1 MVPPNPPPARPA
13 RCYSRGVS
21 TLATAPARATP
32 EPAGAAP
39 RSGASRVGLISD
51 LVLGVALATGFCVIV
66 FAATGGTDLG
76 PTTWVEI
83 VLTAIGAA
91 CALAVVLLGARGPA
105 WGVVAVGL
113 FAALAAL
120 TYVSIA
126 WSVQPADSW
135 VEANRTLS
143 YLAAFGAA
151 VALARLAPTRWSAL
165 VGAVAGV
172 AVVTCGYALLAKVFP
187 ATINA
192 QDHLGRLQ
200 VPFSYWNAT
209 GLMAA
214 LGVPACL
221 WAGAR
226 AEASRWVRAL
236 TVPAIALLVTVL
248 MLSYSRGALI
258 AGLVGLA
265 VWFVLVPMRL
275 RATLLLGLGAI
286 GAAVASAWA
295 IKHSAITG
303 DNIALAAR
311 TSAGHEYGAILVGVI
326 VIMGIA
332 GLTAAY
338 GLERIE
344 VAESVRRRI
353 GTALIVCVA
362 LVPVAAVGAMAAS
375 SRGLTGEISHVW
387 TTLTS
392 ANSAQPQNN
401 AARLAALG
409 NSRPLYW
416 SEGLKVGE
424 HALLAGVGAGGF
436 DTAHTRYSSST
447 LAVAHAHSY
456 LIETFADFGLI
467 GIAVS
472 LALFVAWWRAVAR
485 TLGFRAWWRGRAPR
499 TGRDAGAAN
508 EMSAKGTPSNGTSL
522 NGVHTPEANGVHTPE
537 ANGALTPGANGTHT
551 PEANGVHASQENGA
565 QTPEEANGAGNASAP
580 APTHAAERAGLI
592 TMLAVVVAFG
602 VSSLIDWTW
611 FIPGLAVP
619 ALVCAGW
626 LAGRGPLENPV
637 GRAGDRR
644 RLSTSPAAAAAGLGI
659 VAATIVAAWFVW
671 QPLHSSDEFGAAIS
685 AITRGDSAVA
695 LADAQSAAASDPV
708 SVDPLWELS
717 AIYTALRDPGAARQE
732 LVKATT
738 IQPANPESWEQLGE
752 FDLAQHQT
760 IVAVLEL
767 QTAQLLDR
775 SSAPLN
781 QELATADQA
790 LSQSGLSAPP
800 APAGS
805 S

>member
-39 RSGASRVGLISD
+39 RSGARRVGLISD

-91 CALAVVLLGARGPA
+91 CAIAVVLLGARGPA

-120 TYVSIA
+120 TYLSIA
-126 WSVQPADSW
+126 WSVQPANSW

-214 LGVPACL
+214 LGVPAWL

-226 AEASRWVRAL
+226 PEASRWVRAL
-236 TVPAIALLVTVL
+236 SVPAIALLVTVL

-265 VWFVLVPMRL
+265 VWFVLLPMRL

-286 GAAVASAWA
+286 GGAVASAWA

-303 DNIALAAR
+303 DNISLAAR
-311 TSAGHEYGAILVGVI
+311 TSAGHEYGAVLVGVL

-344 VAESVRRRI
+344 VADPVRRKI
-353 GTALIVCVA
+353 GTALIVCLA
-362 LVPVAAVGAMAAS
+362 LVPVVGVGAVAAS

-387 TTLTS
+387 STLTS
-392 ANSAQPQNN
+392 PTAPQPGNN
-401 AARLAALG
+401 AARLATLG

-436 DTAHTRYSSST
+436 DTARTRYSTST

-467 GIAVS
+467 GIALS
-472 LALFVAWWRAVAR
+472 LALLAAWGRAVAR
-485 TLGFRAWWRGRAPR
+485 TLEFGTRRRTRASGGQAVK
-499 TGRDAGAAN
+499 TTNGTAAN
-508 EMSAKGTPSNGTSL
+508 GTTANGTTANGTTANGTS
-522 NGVHTPEANGVHTPE
+522 ANGT
-537 ANGALTPGANGTHT
+537 TANGTHA
-551 PEANGVHASQENGA
+551 PEAATVS
-565 QTPEEANGAGNASAP
+565 
-580 APTHAAERAGLI
+580 HAAERAGLI
-592 TMLAVVVAFG
+592 TLLAVVVIFG

-611 FIPGLAVP
+611 FIPGVAVP

-626 LAGRGPLENPV
+626 LAGRGPLDAPV
-637 GRAGDRR
+637 GRNGDRR

-671 QPLHSSDEFGAAIS
+671 QPLHSSDQFDAAIS
-685 AITRGDSAVA
+685 AITRGDTGVA
-695 LADAQSAAASDPV
+695 LADAQNAAASDPV

-717 AIYTALRDPGAARQE
+717 AIYAAARNPGAAREE

-738 IQPANPESWEQLGE
+738 VQPANPESWEQLGE
-752 FDLAQHQT
+752 FDMSQHAPVLA
-760 IVAVLEL
+760 VPEL
-767 QTAQLLDR
+767 QTAKFLDR
-775 SSAPLN
+775 SSASLD
-781 QELATADQA
+781 QELAAADQA
-790 LSQSGLSAPP
+790 LSRSGLTAPP
-800 APAGS
+800 SP
-805 S
+805 

>member
-1 MVPPNPPPARPA
+1 MVPPNTPPARPA
-13 RCYSRGVS
+13 RCYSRDVS
-21 TLATAPARATP
+21 TLATAPSRATP

-39 RSGASRVGLISD
+39 RSGARRVGLITD

-105 WGVVAVGL
+105 WGVVVVGL

-120 TYVSIA
+120 TYLSIA

-151 VALARLAPTRWSAL
+151 VALARLAPARWPA
-165 VGAVAGV
+165 VVYAVAGV

-209 GLMAA
+209 GLIAA
-214 LGVPACL
+214 LGLPACL

-226 AEASRWVRAL
+226 PDASRWARAL
-236 TVPAIALLVTVL
+236 TVPAIAVLVTVL

-258 AGLVGLA
+258 AGVVGLA

-286 GAAVASAWA
+286 GGAVASAWA

-311 TSAGHEYGAILVGVI
+311 TSAGHEYGAVLVGVI
-326 VIMGIA
+326 LIMGIA

-344 VAESVRRRI
+344 VAESARRRI

-362 LVPVAAVGAMAAS
+362 LVPVVAVGGMAAS

-392 ANSAQPQNN
+392 ASSAQPSNN
-401 AARLAALG
+401 AARLATLG

-485 TLGFRAWWRGRAPR
+485 TLGFRAWWRRRAPGAR
-499 TGRDAGAAN
+499 RDAGAAN
-508 EMSAKGTPSNGTSL
+508 ELSGNGTQPNGTSP
-522 NGVHTPEANGVHTPE
+522 NGIHAPE
-537 ANGALTPGANGTHT
+537 ANGAHAPEANGAHAPEANGTHT
-551 PEANGVHASQENGA
+551 PEA
-565 QTPEEANGAGNASAP
+565 ANGAGNPRAAP
-580 APTHAAERAGLI
+580 ATHAAERAGLI
-592 TMLAVVVAFG
+592 TMLAVVVTFG

-611 FIPGLAVP
+611 FIPGVAVP

-626 LAGRGPLENPV
+626 LAGRGPLHAPV

-685 AITRGDSAVA
+685 AVTRGDSAVA
-695 LADAQSAAASDPV
+695 LADAQSAATSDPV

-775 SSAPLN
+775 SSAVLN
-781 QELATADQA
+781 QELASADQA

>member
-13 RCYSRGVS
+13 RCYSRDVS

-120 TYVSIA
+120 TYLSIA

-151 VALARLAPTRWSAL
+151 VALARLAPTRWPAL

-214 LGVPACL
+214 LGLPACL

-311 TSAGHEYGAILVGVI
+311 TSAGHEYGAVLVGVI

-436 DTAHTRYSSST
+436 DTAHTRYSTST

-472 LALFVAWWRAVAR
+472 LALLAAWGRAVAR
-485 TLGFRAWWRGRAPR
+485 TLGFGTRRRGRASGGER
-499 TGRDAGAAN
+499 VAGAAN
-508 EMSAKGTPSNGTSL
+508 EMSGNGTP
-522 NGVHTPEANGVHTPE
+522 ANGRRQTARRQTARRQTARPRTAPTPPRSQT
-537 ANGALTPGANGTHT
+537 AQATRPQA
-551 PEANGVHASQENGA
+551 HA
-565 QTPEEANGAGNASAP
+565 
-580 APTHAAERAGLI
+580 THAAERAGLI
-592 TMLAVVVAFG
+592 TLLAVVVIFG

-611 FIPGLAVP
+611 FIPGVAVP

-626 LAGRGPLENPV
+626 LAGRGPLDAPV
-637 GRAGDRR
+637 GRNGDRR

-671 QPLHSSDEFGAAIS
+671 QPLHSSDQFSAAIS
-685 AITRGDSAVA
+685 AITRGDTAVA
-695 LADAQSAAASDPV
+695 LADAQGAAASDPV

-717 AIYTALRDPGAARQE
+717 AIYSAARDPNAAREE
-732 LVKATT
+732 LVKATNV
-738 IQPANPESWEQLGE
+738 QPANPESWEQLGE
-752 FDLAQHQT
+752 FDMSQHEP
-760 IVAVLEL
+760 VLAVLEL
-767 QTAQLLDR
+767 QTAEFLDR
-775 SSAPLN
+775 SSAPLD
-781 QELATADQA
+781 QELAAAEQA
-790 LSQSGLSAPP
+790 LSRSGLSAPP
-800 APAGS
+800 AP
-805 S
+805 

>member
-1 MVPPNPPPARPA
+1 MPARRASPETAA
-13 RCYSRGVS
+13 RCYSRDVS

-39 RSGASRVGLISD
+39 RSGARRVGLITD

-83 VLTAIGAA
+83 VLTAVGAA
-91 CALAVVLLGARGPA
+91 CAIAVVLLGARGPA

-113 FAALAAL
+113 FAGLAAL
-120 TYVSIA
+120 TYLSIA

-151 VALARLAPTRWSAL
+151 VALARLAPARWPAL
-165 VGAVAGV
+165 VYAVAGV

-214 LGVPACL
+214 LGLPACV

-226 AEASRWVRAL
+226 ADASRWVRAL

-258 AGLVGLA
+258 AGVVGLG

-275 RATLLLGLGAI
+275 RATLLLALGTI
-286 GAAVASAWA
+286 GGAVASAWA
-295 IKHSAITG
+295 IKHIAITG

-311 TSAGHEYGAILVGVI
+311 TSAGHEYGAVLVGVI

-332 GLTAAY
+332 GMTAAY
-338 GLERIE
+338 GLERIK

-362 LVPVAAVGAMAAS
+362 LVPVVAVGAMAAS

-392 ANSAQPQNN
+392 TNSAQPSNN

-472 LALFVAWWRAVAR
+472 LALLVAWWRAVAR
-485 TLGFRAWWRGRAPR
+485 TLGFRAWWRGRAPGA
-499 TGRDAGAAN
+499 GRDAGAAN
-508 EMSAKGTPSNGTSL
+508 EMSVNGAQPNGTSP
-522 NGVHTPEANGVHTPE
+522 NGTHTPAAANGAHAPE
-537 ANGALTPGANGTHT
+537 ANGAHA
-551 PEANGVHASQENGA
+551 PE
-565 QTPEEANGAGNASAP
+565 TANGAGNASAAP
-580 APTHAAERAGLI
+580 ATHAAERAGLI
-592 TMLAVVVAFG
+592 TLLAVVVTFG

-611 FIPGLAVP
+611 FIPGVAVP

-671 QPLHSSDEFGAAIS
+671 QPLHSSGEFGAAIS

-708 SVDPLWELS
+708 SVDPLWEMS
-717 AIYTALRDPGAARQE
+717 AIYSALRDPGAARQE

-775 SSAPLN
+775 SSAILN
-781 QELATADQA
+781 QELASADQA
-790 LSQSGLSAPP
+790 LSESGLSAPP

>member
-1 MVPPNPPPARPA
+1 MVPPSTPPARPA

-21 TLATAPARATP
+21 TLATARSRATP

-39 RSGASRVGLISD
+39 RSGARRVGLITD

-120 TYVSIA
+120 TYLSIA
-126 WSVQPADSW
+126 WSVQPAASW

-151 VALARLAPTRWSAL
+151 VALARLAPARWSAL
-165 VGAVAGV
+165 VYAVAGV

-209 GLMAA
+209 GLIAA
-214 LGVPACL
+214 LGFPACL

-226 AEASRWVRAL
+226 PDASRWVRAI

-258 AGLVGLA
+258 AGVVGLA

-275 RATLLLGLGAI
+275 RATLLLALGAI
-286 GAAVASAWA
+286 GGAVASAWA

-311 TSAGHEYGAILVGVI
+311 TSAGHEYGAVLVGVL

-332 GLTAAY
+332 GVTAAY

-392 ANSAQPQNN
+392 TNSAQPSNN

-485 TLGFRAWWRGRAPR
+485 TLGFRTWWRGRALGA
-499 TGRDAGAAN
+499 GRDAGAAN
-508 EMSAKGTPSNGTSL
+508 ELSVNGTQP
-522 NGVHTPEANGVHTPE
+522 NGPSPNGTHAPEANGTH
-537 ANGALTPGANGTHT
+537 TPGANGTHS
-551 PEANGVHASQENGA
+551 PAA
-565 QTPEEANGAGNASAP
+565 ANGAGNASASP
-580 APTHAAERAGLI
+580 ATDAANGAGNPPAATPTHAAERAGLI
-592 TMLAVVVAFG
+592 TMLAVVVTFG

-611 FIPGLAVP
+611 FIPGVAVP

-626 LAGRGPLENPV
+626 LAGRGPLENPI

-644 RLSTSPAAAAAGLGI
+644 RLSASPAAAAAGLGI

-775 SSAPLN
+775 SSAILD
-781 QELATADQA
+781 QELASADQS
-790 LSQSGLSAPP
+790 LSTSGLSAPP

>member
-1 MVPPNPPPARPA
+1 MPARRVSPQTVA
-13 RCYSRGVS
+13 HCYSRGVS
-21 TLATAPARATP
+21 TLATAPSRATP

-39 RSGASRVGLISD
+39 RSGARRVGLITD

-76 PTTWVEI
+76 PSTWVEI

-120 TYVSIA
+120 TYLSIA

-151 VALARLAPTRWSAL
+151 VALARLAPARWPAL
-165 VGAVAGV
+165 VYAVAGV

-214 LGVPACL
+214 LGLPACV

-226 AEASRWVRAL
+226 PDASRWVRAI

-258 AGLVGLA
+258 AGVVGLA

-275 RATLLLGLGAI
+275 RATLLLALGAI
-286 GAAVASAWA
+286 GGAVASAWA

-303 DNIALAAR
+303 DNIALVAR
-311 TSAGHEYGAILVGVI
+311 TSAGHEYGAVLVGVF
-326 VIMGIA
+326 VVMGIA
-332 GLTAAY
+332 GLAAAY
-338 GLERIE
+338 GLERVE
-344 VAESVRRRI
+344 VAEPVRRRI

-375 SRGLTGEISHVW
+375 SRGLTGEVSHVW

-392 ANSAQPQNN
+392 TNSAQPSNN

-485 TLGFRAWWRGRAPR
+485 TLGFRTWWRGRALGA
-499 TGRDAGAAN
+499 GRDAGAAN
-508 EMSAKGTPSNGTSL
+508 EMSGNGTQPNGTS
-522 NGVHTPEANGVHTPE
+522 P
-537 ANGALTPGANGTHT
+537 NGTHT
-551 PEANGVHASQENGA
+551 PEANGTH
-565 QTPEEANGAGNASAP
+565 TPEASNGTRTPEAANGTHIPEAANGTHAPKAANGAGDPPAAS
-580 APTHAAERAGLI
+580 PTIAAERAGLV
-592 TMLAVVVAFG
+592 TMLAVVVTFG

-611 FIPGLAVP
+611 FIPGVAVP

-626 LAGRGPLENPV
+626 LAGHGPLENPV

-644 RLSTSPAAAAAGLGI
+644 RLSASPAAAAAGLGI

-775 SSAPLN
+775 SSGILN
-781 QELATADQA
+781 QELASADQA
-790 LSQSGLSAPP
+790 LSRQGLSAPP

>member
-1 MVPPNPPPARPA
+1 MVPPNPPSARPA

-21 TLATAPARATP
+21 TLASAPARSTP

-39 RSGASRVGLISD
+39 RSGARRVRLITDS
-51 LVLGVALATGFCVIV
+51 VLGVALATGFCVIV

-83 VLTAIGAA
+83 ALTAVGAA

-120 TYVSIA
+120 TYLSIA

-192 QDHLGRLQ
+192 QDHFGRLQ

-214 LGVPACL
+214 LGLPACL

-226 AEASRWVRAL
+226 PEASRWVRAL
-236 TVPAIALLVTVL
+236 SVPAIALLLTVL

-286 GAAVASAWA
+286 GGAMASAWA

-311 TSAGHEYGAILVGVI
+311 TSAGHEYGAVLVGVI

-362 LVPVAAVGAMAAS
+362 LVPVVAVGAMAAS

-392 ANSAQPQNN
+392 TNSAQPQNN
-401 AARLAALG
+401 AARVAALG

-424 HALLAGVGAGGF
+424 HAPLAGVGAGGF
-436 DTAHTRYSSST
+436 DTAHTRYSTST
-447 LAVAHAHSY
+447 TAVAHAHSY

-472 LALFVAWWRAVAR
+472 LALLVAWGRAVAR
-485 TLGFRAWWRGRAPR
+485 TLGLGTRRRALASGSE
-499 TGRDAGAAN
+499 RDAGAAN
-508 EMSAKGTPSNGTSL
+508 EVSG
-522 NGVHTPEANGVHTPE
+522 
-537 ANGALTPGANGTHT
+537 
-551 PEANGVHASQENGA
+551 NGA
-565 QTPEEANGAGNASAP
+565 QTNGTSPNGTNAPEIANGAGNASA
-580 APTHAAERAGLI
+580 APDSHAAERAGLI
-592 TMLAVVVAFG
+592 TLFAVVVTFG

-611 FIPGLAVP
+611 FIPGVAVP

-626 LAGRGPLENPV
+626 LAGRGPLEAPV
-637 GRAGDRR
+637 GRNGDRR
-644 RLSTSPAAAAAGLGI
+644 LLSTSPAAAAAGLGI

-671 QPLHSSDEFGAAIS
+671 QPLHSSDQFSAAIS
-685 AITRGDSAVA
+685 AITRGDTAVA
-695 LADAQSAAASDPV
+695 LADAQGAAASDPV

-717 AIYTALRDPGAARQE
+717 AIYAAAHDPNAARQE

-738 IQPANPESWEQLGE
+738 VQPANPESWEQLGE
-752 FDLAQHQT
+752 FDMSQHQL
-760 IVAVLEL
+760 VPAVLEL
-767 QTAQLLDR
+767 QTAKFLDR
-775 SSAPLN
+775 ISAPLD
-781 QELATADQA
+781 QELAAADQA
-790 LSQSGLSAPP
+790 LSRYGLSAPP
-800 APAGS
+800 AP
-805 S
+805 

>member
-1 MVPPNPPPARPA
+1 M
-13 RCYSRGVS
+13 
-21 TLATAPARATP
+21 
-32 EPAGAAP
+32 
-39 RSGASRVGLISD
+39 
-51 LVLGVALATGFCVIV
+51 
-66 FAATGGTDLG
+66 
-76 PTTWVEI
+76 
-83 VLTAIGAA
+83 
-91 CALAVVLLGARGPA
+91 
-105 WGVVAVGL
+105 
-113 FAALAAL
+113 
-120 TYVSIA
+120 
-126 WSVQPADSW
+126 
-135 VEANRTLS
+135 EANRTLS

-151 VALARLAPTRWSAL
+151 VALARLAPARWPAL
-165 VGAVAGV
+165 VYAVAGV

-214 LGVPACL
+214 LGFPACL

-226 AEASRWVRAL
+226 PDASRWVRAI

-258 AGLVGLA
+258 AGVVGLA

-275 RATLLLGLGAI
+275 RATLLLALGAI
-286 GAAVASAWA
+286 GGAVASAWA

-311 TSAGHEYGAILVGVI
+311 TSAGHEYGAVLVGVL

-332 GLTAAY
+332 GVAAAY

-344 VAESVRRRI
+344 VAEPVRRRI

-392 ANSAQPQNN
+392 TNSAQPSNN

-485 TLGFRAWWRGRAPR
+485 TLGFRTWWRGRALGA
-499 TGRDAGAAN
+499 GRDAGAAN
-508 EMSAKGTPSNGTSL
+508 EMSGNGTQP
-522 NGVHTPEANGVHTPE
+522 NGPSPNGTHAPEANGTH
-537 ANGALTPGANGTHT
+537 TPGANGTHS
-551 PEANGVHASQENGA
+551 PAA
-565 QTPEEANGAGNASAP
+565 ANGAGNASASP
-580 APTHAAERAGLI
+580 ATDAANGAGDPPAASPTHCRRARRPDHDARRGRDLRRL
-592 TMLAVVVAFG
+592 LADR
-602 VSSLIDWTW
+602 LD
-611 FIPGLAVP
+611 
-619 ALVCAGW
+619 LVHP
-626 LAGRGPLENPV
+626 RR
-637 GRAGDRR
+637 GRAGARMR
-644 RLSTSPAAAAAGLGI
+644 RLARGSRAAREPRSDAPATAVACPPPQPLPPPGSGSSPPRSSRRGSCGSRCTLPTSSARRFPRSPAA
-659 VAATIVAAWFVW
+659 T
-671 QPLHSSDEFGAAIS
+671 
-685 AITRGDSAVA
+685 
-695 LADAQSAAASDPV
+695 
-708 SVDPLWELS
+708 
-717 AIYTALRDPGAARQE
+717 
-732 LVKATT
+732 
-738 IQPANPESWEQLGE
+738 
-752 FDLAQHQT
+752 
-760 IVAVLEL
+760 
-767 QTAQLLDR
+767 
-775 SSAPLN
+775 
-781 QELATADQA
+781 
-790 LSQSGLSAPP
+790 PP
-800 APAGS
+800 
-805 S
+805 

>member
-21 TLATAPARATP
+21 TLAPAPARATP

-39 RSGASRVGLISD
+39 RSGARRVGLISD
-51 LVLGVALATGFCVIV
+51 LLLGVALATGFCVIV

-91 CALAVVLLGARGPA
+91 CAIAVVLLGARGPA

-120 TYVSIA
+120 TYLSIA
-126 WSVQPADSW
+126 WSVQPAASW

-209 GLMAA
+209 GLMAT
-214 LGVPACL
+214 LGLPACL

-226 AEASRWVRAL
+226 PEASRWVRAL

-275 RATLLLGLGAI
+275 RATLLLGLGVI
-286 GAAVASAWA
+286 GGAVSSAWA
-295 IKHSAITG
+295 IKHTAITG
-303 DNIALAAR
+303 DDIALAAR
-311 TSAGHEYGAILVGVI
+311 TSAGHEYGAVLVGVI

-344 VAESVRRRI
+344 VAEPVRRKI
-353 GTALIVCVA
+353 GTALIVCLA
-362 LVPVAAVGAMAAS
+362 LVPVVGIGAVAAS
-375 SRGLTGEISHVW
+375 SRGLTGEVSHVW

-392 ANSAQPQNN
+392 PTAPQPGNN

-436 DTAHTRYSSST
+436 DTAHTRYSTST

-467 GIAVS
+467 GLAIS
-472 LALFVAWWRAVAR
+472 LALLAAWCRAVAR
-485 TLGFRAWWRGRAPR
+485 TLGFRARWRARAR
-499 TGRDAGAAN
+499 GDGRDAAPAAAN
-508 EMSAKGTPSNGTSL
+508 STS
-522 NGVHTPEANGVHTPE
+522 P
-537 ANGALTPGANGTHT
+537 NGTHT
-551 PEANGVHASQENGA
+551 SEAANGTPANAASPTGIH
-565 QTPEEANGAGNASAP
+565 TPESANGAAP
-580 APTHAAERAGLI
+580 ALDPHAAERAGLI
-592 TMLAVVVAFG
+592 TLLAVVVTFG

-611 FIPGLAVP
+611 FIPGVAVP

-626 LAGRGPLENPV
+626 LAGRGPLDAPV
-637 GRAGDRR
+637 GRSGGRR

-671 QPLHSSDEFGAAIS
+671 QPLHSSDQFDAAIS
-685 AITRGDSAVA
+685 AITRGDTAVA
-695 LADAQSAAASDPV
+695 LADAQGAAASDPV

-717 AIYTALRDPGAARQE
+717 AIYAAVHNPGMARQE
-732 LVKATT
+732 LVKATN
-738 IQPANPESWEQLGE
+738 IQPANPETWEQLGE

-767 QTAQLLDR
+767 QTAKLLDEG
-775 SSAPLN
+775 SAPLN
-781 QELATADQA
+781 QELGAAEHTLAQE
-790 LSQSGLSAPP
+790 GFSAPP
-800 APAGS
+800 AP
-805 S
+805 

>member
-1 MVPPNPPPARPA
+1 MPARRASPQTVA
-13 RCYSRGVS
+13 HCYSRGVS
-21 TLATAPARATP
+21 TLATAPPRATP

-39 RSGASRVGLISD
+39 RSGARRVGLITD

-120 TYVSIA
+120 TYLSIA

-151 VALARLAPTRWSAL
+151 VALARLAPARWPAL
-165 VGAVAGV
+165 VYAVAGV

-214 LGVPACL
+214 LGLPACL

-226 AEASRWVRAL
+226 PDASRWARAL
-236 TVPAIALLVTVL
+236 SVPAIALLITVL

-258 AGLVGLA
+258 AGVVGLA

-275 RATLLLGLGAI
+275 RATLLLALGAI
-286 GAAVASAWA
+286 GGAVASAWA

-303 DNIALAAR
+303 DNIALVAR
-311 TSAGHEYGAILVGVI
+311 TSAGHEYGAVLVGVI

-332 GLTAAY
+332 GVTAAY

-362 LVPVAAVGAMAAS
+362 LVPVVAVGAMAAS

-392 ANSAQPQNN
+392 TNSAQPSNN

-485 TLGFRAWWRGRAPR
+485 TLGFRAWWRGRAPGA
-499 TGRDAGAAN
+499 GRDAGATN
-508 EMSAKGTPSNGTSL
+508 EMSVNGTQPNGTS
-522 NGVHTPEANGVHTPE
+522 P
-537 ANGALTPGANGTHT
+537 NGTHT
-551 PEANGVHASQENGA
+551 PEANGTRTPDATNGTR
-565 QTPEEANGAGNASAP
+565 TPEAANGAGNASAAP
-580 APTHAAERAGLI
+580 ATHAAERAGLV
-592 TMLAVVVAFG
+592 TLLAVVVTFG

-611 FIPGLAVP
+611 FIPGVAVP

-637 GRAGDRR
+637 GRGDRR

-760 IVAVLEL
+760 VVAVLEL

-775 SSAPLN
+775 SSATLN
-781 QELATADQA
+781 QELASADQA
-790 LSQSGLSAPP
+790 LSESGLSAPP